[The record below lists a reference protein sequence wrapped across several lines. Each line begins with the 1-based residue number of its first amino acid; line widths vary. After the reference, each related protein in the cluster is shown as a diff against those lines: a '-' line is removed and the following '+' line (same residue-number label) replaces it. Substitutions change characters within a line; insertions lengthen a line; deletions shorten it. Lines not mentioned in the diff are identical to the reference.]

1 MESLVGDVQ
10 LHIVHRQQFF
20 ILLDQTVA
28 GLLQH
33 AHQCILVQVVQHGDD
48 RQTADKLGDEAELDK
63 VVGFDLP
70 QQSLFSLAGVILQR
84 TAKAQCGLVGAA
96 EDILIQTVERTAAD
110 EEDVGGVDLDELLL
124 GVLAAALRGN
134 IADGAFQDLQQ
145 SLLHTFTAHV
155 AGDGGIFTLAG
166 DLVDLINID
175 DTDLSFL
182 DVEVCGLNELEQD
195 VLDVLA
201 HIAGLRQGGSVCDG
215 EGNAQH
221 LGQRLGQQGLANTRG
236 SQQQDVGLLQL
247 NVCALAAQDALIVVV
262 DRDGQHTLGLVLT
275 DDILV
280 QTFLDLC
287 GGLDVDGEIICG
299 LDTRPA
305 GAAAAGAGAVA
316 ARMIRLVREQVGAEA
331 DAFAADVH
339 AGADDHP
346 LHFVLMFA
354 AEAADQ
360 ILFVFISAGI
370 VISHN
375 RFSLS

>member
-1 MESLVGDVQ
+1 M
-10 LHIVHRQQFF
+10 
-20 ILLDQTVA
+20 
-28 GLLQH
+28 
-33 AHQCILVQVVQHGDD
+33 
-48 RQTADKLGDEAELDK
+48 
-63 VVGFDLP
+63 
-70 QQSLFSLAGVILQR
+70 
-84 TAKAQCGLVGAA
+84 
-96 EDILIQTVERTAAD
+96 
-110 EEDVGGVDLDELLL
+110 DELLL
-124 GVLAAALRGN
+124 GVLAATLRGD

-155 AGDGGIFTLAG
+155 SGDGGILTLAG

-175 DTDLSFL
+175 DADLSLL
-182 DVEVCGLNELEQD
+182 DVEVCGLDELEQD

-201 HIAGLRQGGSVCDG
+201 HIAGLRQGGGVCDG

-221 LGQRLGQQGLANTRG
+221 LGQRLGQQGLADTGG
-236 SQQQDVGLLQL
+236 SQQQDVRLLQF
-247 NVCALAAQDALIVVV
+247 NVCALAAQDALIMVV

-280 QTFLDLC
+280 QTLLDLC

-375 RFSLS
+375 RFSLSWVYCFLPLSGG